1 LEKGKKYFLSFVII
15 LFHLFSFSQKGQIDS
30 LEIRLNDSKTDSS
43 KINLLNELSRQYLI
57 TGDYDNALT
66 YANNALTLGRQQVPL
81 TAGIKKEIAKP
92 LKNIGVIYWSQ
103 GNYSKALE
111 YDLEALKIGEELG
124 DKKIIASA
132 LNNIGLVYSSK
143 NNYPEALSYYLRSL
157 KIKEE
162 IGDRNGIANS
172 LLGIG
177 TIYDLQDN
185 HKKALE
191 YYQKGLKIK
200 ESLGD
205 KIGIA
210 GALNNIGTTYGK
222 QGDYSNA
229 LEYFLKALKIREE
242 TGDKK
247 GMSNALNNI
256 GEVYSK
262 QKQYEKALEYMNKGL
277 KLSMEIG
284 ANEGIRNAYIALS
297 KLYEKK
303 NQPQEALMYF
313 KLYSEIKDT
322 LLNES
327 NNKQIIQMQA
337 LYESEKKDNEI
348 VLLSKDKAMKETEI
362 LKQKLQS
369 ETQKSQRNI
378 FIVGFILVLL
388 FSFLLI
394 NRFRI
399 IRKQKAIIE
408 VQKGIVDE
416 KNKDITDS
424 INYAK
429 RIQRSFL
436 PKDEKFSQSFTDYF
450 ILNLPKDVVSGDFY
464 WLENVHTTPTQG
476 TSNKISALAV
486 VDCTGHGVPGALV
499 SIVGNTLL
507 NQTIKNT
514 DVNTPAD
521 ALNFLNK
528 ELPKNLKKQ
537 SNDDIMRDGMDM
549 VVCAFDINSGKL
561 HFSGANNPIYIIS
574 NSQLS
579 VKHGDKQP
587 ISASES
593 ELKKEFANH
602 TFDILKDD
610 CVYLFTDGYADQFGG
625 PKGKKFKYKQLQ
637 ELLLANAHL
646 PMSGQK
652 KILSDTIENW
662 KGNLDQVDDILIIGI
677 RI

>member
-1 LEKGKKYFLSFVII
+1 MKKAKRYFLSFILI
-15 LFHLFSFSQKGQIDS
+15 LFNLCSFSQKGQIDS
-30 LEIRLNDSKTDSS
+30 LQIRLKTSGTDSS
-43 KINLLNELSRQYLI
+43 KINLLNELSRQFLI
-57 TGDYDNALT
+57 TGDYSNALK
-66 YANNALTLGRQQVPL
+66 YATEALAIGNQVAPS
-81 TAGIKKEIAKP
+81 TKEIKKEIAKS

-111 YDLEALKIGEELG
+111 YDIKALKIGEELA

-143 NNYPEALSYYLRSL
+143 NNYSQALSYYLRSL
-157 KIKEE
+157 EIKKE
-162 IGDRNGIANS
+162 IGDKNGIANS

-177 TIYDLQDN
+177 TIYDLQGDYS
-185 HKKALE
+185 KSLE
-191 YYQKGLKIK
+191 YYFQGFKIK
-200 ESLGD
+200 EELGD

-222 QGDYSNA
+222 QGDYSKA
-229 LEYFLKALKIREE
+229 LEHFLKALKIREE
-242 TGDKK
+242 IGDKK

-256 GEVYSK
+256 GEVYS
-262 QKQYEKALEYMNKGL
+262 QKEQYQNAFDYINRSLE
-277 KLSMEIG
+277 LSKEIG
-284 ANEGIRNAYIALS
+284 AKEGIRNAYSALS
-297 KLYEKK
+297 KLYGKK
-303 NQPQEALMYF
+303 NQPVEALKYY

-337 LYESEKKDNEI
+337 LYESEKKDGEI
-348 VLLSKDKAMKETEI
+348 ALLSKDKALKETEI
-362 LKQKLQS
+362 LTQKMQS
-369 ETQKSQRNI
+369 EKQRSQRNI
-378 FIVGFILVLL
+378 FIVGFIIVLL

-399 IRKQKAIIE
+399 IRKQKRIIE
-408 VQKGIVDE
+408 LQKSIVDE
-416 KNKDITDS
+416 KNKDIIDS

-436 PKDEKFSQSFTDYF
+436 PRDEKFSQSFDDYF

-464 WLENVHTTPTQG
+464 WLENVHTTPTLG
-476 TSNKISALAV
+476 NSNKITALAI

-521 ALNFLNK
+521 ALNFLNQ

-537 SNDDIMRDGMDM
+537 SKDDIMRDGMDM

-574 NSQLS
+574 NGQLT
-579 VKHGDKQP
+579 VKPGDKQP

-593 ELKKEFANH
+593 ELKKEFTNH
-602 TFDILKDD
+602 TFDIFKND

-625 PKGKKFKYKQLQ
+625 AKGKKFKYKQLQ

-646 PMSGQK
+646 TMNEQK
-652 KILSDTIENW
+652 EILLKTIESW
-662 KGNLDQVDDILIIGI
+662 KGSLEQVDDILVIGI